1 MNALHIAL
9 ALAVSMLI
17 FSTLATMVVEMLH
30 KVLGTRRR
38 GLSKMLEA
46 FYQSE
51 VKERIHAILQRDG
64 GAVEDMPKFI
74 EKITLKAGD
83 TNVTTMEFIR
93 RLAGTE
99 IGKRIAQRADS
110 EVNVLIDEIAETYEE
125 YGRQASHLFRRHSQI
140 GTILVSIIVALCL
153 NINILIIFQT
163 FQNNK
168 KLTRAVALQAEQAM
182 ATYQIQAELLQTA
195 IREAES
201 DDPAVDIGIEDLK
214 DSMKR
219 FRETVTA
226 AEQMGLPIGWSNN
239 EMFNTKDIEQL
250 GWIFWILTTS
260 LTGFLIGLGG
270 PFWFDVVKR
279 LTPVTQLAGAL
290 VRQPPDQED
299 GGKSAPPKKGSAP
312 VVPDDPKKAFKAAI
326 RATRIIDN
334 MDTEVSGSLAPKA
347 IRL

>member
-1 MNALHIAL
+1 MNVLQIAL

-30 KVLGTRRR
+30 KVLGTRRK
-38 GLSKMLEA
+38 GLTKMLEN
-46 FYQSE
+46 FYESE
-51 VKERIHAILQRDG
+51 VKERMHAVLKRDG
-64 GAVEDMPKFI
+64 GAIEDTPKFI

-83 TNVTTMEFIR
+83 TNVTTMEFVR

-99 IGKRIAQRADS
+99 IGRRIAQRTDS
-110 EVNVLIDEIAETYEE
+110 EVDVLIDDIAETYEE
-125 YGRQASHLFRRHSQI
+125 FGRQASYQFRRHSQI

-182 ATYQIQAELLQTA
+182 ATYQIQADLLQTA
-195 IREAES
+195 IRETES
-201 DDPAVDIGIEDLK
+201 GTPAVETGIEDLK

-226 AEQMGLPIGWSNN
+226 AEELGLPIGWSNN
-239 EMFNTKDIEQL
+239 VMFNTQDIEQL

-290 VRQPPDQED
+290 VRQPPVQDD
-299 GGKSAPPKKGSAP
+299 GGTSAPPKKGGPP
-312 VVPDDPKKAFKAAI
+312 VVPDDPRTAFKTAI
-326 RATRIIDN
+326 RANRIIDN
-334 MDTEVSGSLAPKA
+334 MDTEDKGSLAPKA